1 MAFKLPSS
9 IPRWQYGCSSIV
21 IAHKRNTLGH
31 GAGKTTALASVHSK
45 VGDKFRLAS
54 VRRIVPKIIETMR
67 YSNI

>member
-45 VGDKFRLAS
+45 LVINFDWRA
-54 VRRIVPKIIETMR
+54 
-67 YSNI
+67 